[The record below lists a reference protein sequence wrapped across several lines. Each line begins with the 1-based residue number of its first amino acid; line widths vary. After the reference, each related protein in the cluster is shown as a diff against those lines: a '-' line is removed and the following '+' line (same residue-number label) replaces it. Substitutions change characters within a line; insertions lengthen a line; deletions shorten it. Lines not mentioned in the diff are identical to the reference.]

1 MRRSVT
7 SNSGPLIHLTQAG
20 QLPLLRQLY
29 DAILIPPA
37 VKAEVVD
44 RGLEKGAA
52 DAIQIEQA
60 ITAGWIRVQ
69 ETNPPKNFLETA
81 ETAGLDP
88 AEATVLHLAKQTGT
102 TALLDDEAAR
112 TFARA
117 LRLEVKGSI
126 GVFIQALSEKLITQA
141 DAFDGLEHLSRI
153 MYLNV
158 DTYRLAR
165 REIEAQASDKKKRR

>member
-1 MRRSVT
+1 MRRSAT

-52 DAIQIEQA
+52 DAIQIEEA
-60 ITAGWIRVQ
+60 IIEGWIKIQ
-69 ETNPPKNFLETA
+69 EIEVPPEFTDTA
-81 ETAGLDP
+81 ETAGLDD
-88 AEATVLHLAKQTGT
+88 AEAAVILLAKQTGT
-102 TALLDDEAAR
+102 PALLDDEAAR

-117 LRLEVKGSI
+117 LGLKVRGSI
-126 GVFIQALSEKLITQA
+126 GILLQAHNQGLIKQA
-141 DAFDGLEHLSRI
+141 DALDGLERLSRV

-165 REIEAQASDKKKRR
+165 KIIEQKTR